1 LILAAVGTTEAAMTR
16 ARLAIAP
23 LRHIAALGPQLSL
36 RSFLRAVALVIVVA
50 VVAFE
55 AFLLLGGYR
64 IFVGEERVRLGEHR
78 VVEGWGDLAERK
90 QPSLVCDYFTGTGI
104 QPHVF
109 VFSHNGMLGR
119 DDCPLILAE

>member
-1 LILAAVGTTEAAMTR
+1 MTR
-16 ARLAIAP
+16 ARFAIAP
-23 LRHIAALGPQLSL
+23 WRHIAALGPQLSL
-36 RSFLRAVALVIVVA
+36 RSVARSVALVLVIA

-64 IFVGEERVRLGEHR
+64 ILVNEERVRVGEHR
-78 VVEGWGDLAERK
+78 VVEGWGDLAQRK
-90 QPSLVCDYFTGTGI
+90 QASLVCDYFTGTGV

-109 VFSHNGMLGR
+109 VFSRNGMLGR